1 MKIENIEL
9 SKITKTDVETKE
21 DTKTI
26 YVATFS
32 NEEIKV
38 NISQEEVFD
47 LAIGQKYS
55 IKIETEQ
62 KKL

>member
-47 LAIGQKYS
+47 LAIG
-55 IKIETEQ
+55 
-62 KKL
+62 